1 MLQFGHSAGRKCWGF
16 IINPISSAVQN
27 EGPDKRPSYFKS
39 TFHTFDALVIIVGFC
54 LDIALQGTIEEAASL
69 IIVLRLWRVFQIIE
83 ELTAG
88 AQEEIDD
95 LSEKI
100 AVLEGEKEQLKN
112 GRSSVM
118 RELEGEYGKLK
129 REVEELRERVKYEE
143 RRNGEGSNRELQET
157 PPTPD

>member
-1 MLQFGHSAGRKCWGF
+1 MVGF
-16 IINPISSAVQN
+16 I
-27 EGPDKRPSYFKS
+27 
-39 TFHTFDALVIIVGFC
+39 

-100 AVLEGEKEQLKN
+100 AVLEGENEQLK
-112 GRSSVM
+112 GGGGSAR
-118 RELEGEYGKLK
+118 RELEGENAKLR
-129 REVEELRERVKYEE
+129 REVDELRRRVQWQE
-143 RRNGEGSNRELQET
+143 RRNEEGGRREVQET

>member
-1 MLQFGHSAGRKCWGF
+1 
-16 IINPISSAVQN
+16 
-27 EGPDKRPSYFKS
+27 
-39 TFHTFDALVIIVGFC
+39 LVIILGFS
-54 LDIALQGTIEEAASL
+54 LDVALRGAIEEAASL

-100 AVLEGEKEQLKN
+100 AELEGEYERLKQG
-112 GRSSVM
+112 GRSAR
-118 RELEGEYGKLK
+118 RELEGENGKLK
-129 REVEELRERVKYEE
+129 REVEELRKRVQYEE
-143 RRNGEGSNRELQET
+143 RKNGESSRKQVQET